1 MRALVVGYGSIGKRH
16 TRILQEFGLDV
27 AIVSQHSS
35 QKEMESFS
43 DLEIALQKWNPEYI
57 VIANQTD
64 NHYDSLRIIA
74 DKNFSGKVLVE
85 KPLFDKV
92 WSVPENNFSEIKIAY
107 NLRFHPYIKRI
118 KDLLA
123 ANDKSILTASIYVG
137 SYLPEWRPNTD
148 YSKGYSASKEKGGGV
163 LSDLSHEIDYAHWFF
178 GKWNRLTA
186 IGGHFSDLNITSDDA
201 FSILLETEKCP
212 VVTIHLNYLDKKP
225 YREILIN
232 TGKET
237 IRVSL
242 TENSIEVNGVREEI
256 NLDRDFTYQEQHRAM
271 LSDKSQDL
279 CDIQEGLL
287 VLETIEA
294 AKKAN
299 KSGIWI
305 QR

>member
-1 MRALVVGYGSIGKRH
+1 MQI
-16 TRILQEFGLDV
+16 RIF
-27 AIVSQHSS
+27 
-35 QKEMESFS
+35 
-43 DLEIALQKWNPEYI
+43 LE
-57 VIANQTD
+57 
-64 NHYDSLRIIA
+64 
-74 DKNFSGKVLVE
+74 
-85 KPLFDKV
+85 PLFDKV

>member
-163 LSDLSHEIDYAHWFF
+163 LSDS
-178 GKWNRLTA
+178 
-186 IGGHFSDLNITSDDA
+186 
-201 FSILLETEKCP
+201 
-212 VVTIHLNYLDKKP
+212 
-225 YREILIN
+225 
-232 TGKET
+232 
-237 IRVSL
+237 
-242 TENSIEVNGVREEI
+242 
-256 NLDRDFTYQEQHRAM
+256 
-271 LSDKSQDL
+271 
-279 CDIQEGLL
+279 
-287 VLETIEA
+287 
-294 AKKAN
+294 
-299 KSGIWI
+299 
-305 QR
+305 